1 MQWVANV
8 SKTLAFVSLKAFR
21 NLVLGTQLLT
31 MRNVAYP
38 FGHRGIV
45 AQGAGA
51 VPGVIVQAEPVGT
64 RAARSA
70 GRELVERGV
79 RKRSVHTGVVRVDRR
94 SSQDLL

>member
-31 MRNVAYP
+31 MRNFADP

-45 AQGAGA
+45 AQE
-51 VPGVIVQAEPVGT
+51 IQT
-64 RAARSA
+64 
-70 GRELVERGV
+70 VE
-79 RKRSVHTGVVRVDRR
+79 
-94 SSQDLL
+94 DLLGITDRC